1 MRHQRPAVLTAAI
14 AICVVNSLGN
24 IATLASPVP
33 RPIAYASIVLALI
46 GVIGALGLWR
56 LQHWGAL
63 LSSAVLALTAMLA
76 APGIVFAP
84 IPMLHLIQHRPYGK
98 LHVNLTQIRAAIE
111 TIVCWPRLSLSVC
124 QSQRPPDRG
133 YSTLPDPTRRYPCG

>member
-46 GVIGALGLWR
+46 GVIGTLGLWR

-63 LSSAVLALTAMLA
+63 LSTAVLALTAMLA

-84 IPMLHLIQHRPYGK
+84 IPMLHVVGAVIVILDFAGIVLIFLPASRQAY
-98 LHVNLTQIRAAIE
+98 VI
-111 TIVCWPRLSLSVC
+111 
-124 QSQRPPDRG
+124 RPPAKPSR
-133 YSTLPDPTRRYPCG
+133 SAR

>member
-1 MRHQRPAVLTAAI
+1 MRHQRPAALTAAI

-46 GVIGALGLWR
+46 GVIGVLGLWR

-63 LSSAVLALTAMLA
+63 LSTAVLALTAMLA

-84 IPMLHLIQHRPYGK
+84 IPMLHGVGAVIVILDFAGIVLIFLPASRQAY
-98 LHVNLTQIRAAIE
+98 AI
-111 TIVCWPRLSLSVC
+111 
-124 QSQRPPDRG
+124 RPPAKPSR
-133 YSTLPDPTRRYPCG
+133 SAR